1 MGASRVS
8 LSEAE
13 TQLDALIDRV
23 TAGDT
28 VTITRRGRA
37 VVRLTAMHDEPRRPV
52 DLESLR
58 SLTAG
63 MQNQDEGAAVFV
75 RAMRDGA
82 RY

>member
-1 MGASRVS
+1 MGTRTVS
-8 LSEAE
+8 LAEAE
-13 TQLDALIDRV
+13 IQLDSLIDRV

-37 VVRLTAMHDEPRRPV
+37 VARLTAIRDEPRRRV
-52 DLESLR
+52 DLETLR

-63 MQNQDEGAAVFV
+63 MPNQDEGAAKFV
-75 RAMRDGA
+75 RAMRDDT